1 MFRCPLSHLRGTCTM
16 CRGTEEYSSR
26 RDEESRDHKLSVR
39 FLLAFNF
46 VPGGLGD
53 TYQSLV
59 IYRVTL
65 YQLKAAPSVQSA
77 SPTVG
82 HCLEV
87 TVAAI
92 VRRLLALTSGS
103 AEQSGVEVAENF
115 RGPFF
120 AIVATVPFPFPGF
133 RLHVFPAS
141 GFLGALSFVFL
152 GSFLLPGF
160 GVVAFGFM
168 AFPCPRC
175 KNEYDRLE

>member
-1 MFRCPLSHLRGTCTM
+1 M

-26 RDEESRDHKLSVR
+26 RDEESRDHKPSVR

-92 VRRLLALTSGS
+92 VRRLLALTSG
-103 AEQSGVEVAENF
+103 
-115 RGPFF
+115 
-120 AIVATVPFPFPGF
+120 
-133 RLHVFPAS
+133 
-141 GFLGALSFVFL
+141 
-152 GSFLLPGF
+152 
-160 GVVAFGFM
+160 VVAFGFM

>member
-1 MFRCPLSHLRGTCTM
+1 M

-103 AEQSGVEVAENF
+103 AEQSGVEVADNF

-120 AIVATVPFPFPGF
+120 AIVATALASPVSISRFQAACLSGERLPWRLVF
-133 RLHVFPAS
+133 R
-141 GFLGALSFVFL
+141 FLGVLPVARLRCCGLWIYGFPLSSVQE
-152 GSFLLPGF
+152 
-160 GVVAFGFM
+160 
-168 AFPCPRC
+168 RI
-175 KNEYDRLE
+175 